1 MRLSGCNYSRL
12 MLRGIDHL
20 YSETNH
26 WEASV
31 AFWEGLGFSFEEQW
45 GSEGHRAGRL
55 RCNEAQVVLAEMDGE
70 PAANVFFAIDSAD
83 GFETGSGV
91 PVVTPPEDTHW
102 GTRWLRVRYPHGRT
116 YALEEQTAE

>member
-1 MRLSGCNYSRL
+1 

-31 AFWEGLGFSFEEQW
+31 AFWEGLGFAFEEQW

-55 RCNEAQVVLAEMDGE
+55 RSNEALVVLAEVDGA
-70 PAANVFFAIDSAD
+70 PAANVFFAVDSVD
-83 GFETGSGV
+83 DFLPRTGV
-91 PVVTPPEDTHW
+91 DVVTPPEDTHW
-102 GTRWLRVRYPHGRT
+102 GTRWLRVRDPDGRI
-116 YALEEQTAE
+116 YALEEPPAG